1 MPSKFSI
8 LLALTSAAL
17 VSAHGYINPIV
28 IGGKSYAGPTPYQNP
43 MDSIIRQVSGVEPV
57 QDMTSPNMACGLN
70 AKTASL
76 VGDALPGDTVEF
88 HWLSGGSGQ
97 VRLLVASYMELAN
110 PVNISGPISS
120 DPCRPTWPSVAATA
134 RLSMAQLS
142 NGSRFSRLA
151 SSQTV
156 HGSKETHVC
165 ISKPAVLSHLLIL
178 HLCSCQE
185 PPSSHH
191 SPQRYQVRRLPPP
204 P

>member
-57 QDMTSPNMACGLN
+57 QDMASPNMACGLN

-97 VRLLVASYMELAN
+97 VRLLVASSMALTN
-110 PVNISGPISS
+110 PVI
-120 DPCRPTWPSVAATA
+120 SVAP
-134 RLSMAQLS
+134 
-142 NGSRFSRLA
+142 SRRSHADL
-151 SSQTV
+151 
-156 HGSKETHVC
+156 HG
-165 ISKPAVLSHLLIL
+165 
-178 HLCSCQE
+178 
-185 PPSSHH
+185 
-191 SPQRYQVRRLPPP
+191 RVRR
-204 P
+204 